1 MKTTFLSIIVPIAIA
16 FPSQINAYEVMN
28 HAAMSE
34 AAIQLSSLKDPAPD
48 GKLFR
53 LGLKRLS
60 LYSQLQV
67 FPRAANTSLTG
78 TDAQTCWPV
87 DALAGG
93 RAIPLDFNKLS
104 IIQMIRYGACY
115 EDNVDNGFRVF
126 GHFYNPQSGGLGLNV
141 PASGQQPSSV
151 DWALTGNGATTG
163 TLGTGINHFTYADA
177 RTAFYKAITQPTKL
191 DRDKNWGLT
200 FQMLGHVA
208 HHLQDMAQPQHVRND
223 DHCDS
228 TACQIAGQYRP
239 SGYEKLMKTSKFEQ
253 VIVGLASTA
262 TTPMLFGLP
271 RDFWNST
278 GSANLNTYV
287 PVNQGIAAY
296 TSTNFVSSGTD
307 YRYSPVTATAGIPS
321 TNPNLAHPIPTSTA
335 SETVNIG
342 ALVGYTNSDAPDRLK
357 FVCPDVSKCLINFFG
372 STNQPNSRKSSL
384 SILGQDLR
392 VRPTSELGFP
402 FQFAQ
407 NSFTYAATATDLIP
421 KAVEYSAGLINY
433 FFRGEMAIR
442 LPAEGLYGIIDGGNP
457 ASTCKD
463 SCGFPKLKLR
473 VKNTTAA
480 INGVAQDMV
489 GGTLVGVVKFSRNSC
504 YTPDWLGDPGE
515 LNAYDGAKV
524 TSCLL
529 GGTSEPVEEIIVS
542 APVSASF
549 SLAAGA
555 EQQITLDFS
564 AKPIP
569 VNAWNLKV
577 QLVYQGQLGLEPN
590 AVAVTTQQL
599 SAPTVFRVSNESN
612 YLQINQKLYT
622 RAQVNA
628 NQTLLAQVSPTSCV
642 TGGAGSRTLVPSC
655 FTATAFNTDWRAPGG
670 QTLAALTPLPIDS
683 YATLLMLGDSRGSI
697 SGTSR
702 SIDTSP
708 AGISLSVRTFYLD
721 DATNDLFASSL
732 ISHRGLA
739 TSFLFYN
746 VIVASVDTTPA
757 SNMDVYNRPAFGN
770 VISVPISSI
779 NF

>member
-1 MKTTFLSIIVPIAIA
+1 MRFSNYLLPAMALFACV
-16 FPSQINAYEVMN
+16 NGYAYETPN
-28 HAAMSE
+28 HADMTSNALDISVIRTD
-34 AAIQLSSLKDPAPD
+34 ASAQ

-53 LGLKRLS
+53 LGLKQVLPRAAN
-60 LYSQLQV
+60 QV
-67 FPRAANTSLTG
+67 FPRNAISG
-78 TDAQTCWPV
+78 EIPV
-87 DALAGG
+87 CYEQRTNAGG
-93 RAIPLDFNKLS
+93 QLQTVAPLSPTKYTLTELL
-104 IIQMIRYGACY
+104 RHGACF
-115 EDNVDNGFRVF
+115 EDNVDLSGARVAS
-126 GHFYNPQSGGLGLNV
+126 HFYDPQRGGIGLDV
-141 PASGQQPSSV
+141 PTLPTQIASP
-151 DWALTGNGATTG
+151 DWAINGGSGTAITGA
-163 TLGTGINHFTYADA
+163 NHLSYKDA
-177 RTAFYKAITQPTKL
+177 RAAFYDALTKPVKL
-191 DRDKNWGLT
+191 DRDAAWGLT
-200 FQMLGHVA
+200 FQTLGHVV

-223 DHCDS
+223 AHCDVIS
-228 TACQIAGQYRP
+228 PCGLPLLSYSP
-239 SGYEKLMKTSKFEQ
+239 SGYEYFAKRSELG
-253 VIVGLASTA
+253 VNAIRALAQSA
-262 TTPMLFGLP
+262 TTPILFGLP
-271 RDFWNST
+271 REFWNAT
-278 GSANLNTYV
+278 GSENLTGYAAA
-287 PVNQGIAAY
+287 NQGMAAY
-296 TSTNFVSSGTD
+296 TSTNFTSAGVD
-307 YRYSPVTATAGIPS
+307 YRYVRTSATTGNASPAP
-321 TNPNLAHPIPTSTA
+321 AHPMPVPTPLPT
-335 SETVNIG
+335 ETTNIG
-342 ALVGYTNSDAPDRLK
+342 TLTGYTNASAPGLLK
-357 FVCPDVSKCLINFFG
+357 RVCPDVSKCTVKFYG
-372 STNQPNSRKSSL
+372 STGQPNTRKSSV
-384 SILGQDLR
+384 SIFGPDLR
-392 VRPTSELGFP
+392 ATSTTVAGIEYE
-402 FQFAQ
+402 FAQ
-407 NSFTYAATATDLIP
+407 NPFTYAATATDLVP